1 MTDVGDIRSERTVA
15 ITRVALLFV
24 AGVECADHTYNRRLI
39 RYAPQGKNVWLL
51 S

>member
-1 MTDVGDIRSERTVA
+1 MTDVCDIRPERTVA

-24 AGVECADHTYNRRLI
+24 AGVQCADHTYNRIWI
-39 RYAPQGKNVWLL
+39 RDASQGTDVWLL